1 MGMGIWVIFTIMA
14 VVMQSVR
21 SAAQKNLSHHLSSL
35 SVTYA
40 RYIYGLPIGIIYV
53 ISLFI
58 IFDIQMDQILVAIKQ
73 FKFWVFICIASIAQ
87 ILATAFV
94 VKLFTYRNFS
104 VAIAFSK
111 TEAMMAGLF
120 AAVFFQ
126 DYLSQLGW
134 VAVALGVIGIILLS
148 KINFKNISSIPKQA
162 LFYGIGSGVLFAFT
176 SLSLRE
182 ASLILNLPL
191 LLSASITLLFML
203 ILQSII
209 CFVIIKKTQ
218 SDQLIKIKAHRKT
231 AWFIGITSA
240 LGSIGWFSA
249 MSLQHVAIVKTLGQ
263 LEVVLMLLLS
273 VFYFKEKLS
282 FQELC
287 GIALISL
294 SVVFVFI

>member
-1 MGMGIWVIFTIMA
+1 MGVWVVFTIMA

-21 SAAQKNLSHHLSSL
+21 SAAQKNLSTHLSAL
-35 SVTYA
+35 SVTYV
-40 RYIYGLPIGIIYV
+40 RYMYGLPIGLIYIV
-53 ISLFI
+53 VLFFV
-58 IFDIQMDQILVAIKQ
+58 FDIQMDQIILAIKQ
-73 FKFWVFICIASIAQ
+73 FKFWLFVLIASVAQ

-94 VKLFTYRNFS
+94 VRLFSYRNFS

-111 TEAMMAGLF
+111 TEAMFAGLF

-126 DYLSQLGW
+126 DFLSQLGW
-134 VAVALGVIGIILLS
+134 VAVCLGLMGIVMLS
-148 KINFKNISSIPKQA
+148 KINFKELSSMPKQA
-162 LFYGIGSGVLFAFT
+162 LFYGLGSGLLFAFT

-191 LLSASITLLFML
+191 LLSASMTLLFML

-218 SDQLIKIKAHRKT
+218 KEQLIKIKSHRKVV
-231 AWFIGITSA
+231 WFIGVTSA

-249 MSLQHVAIVKTLGQ
+249 MSLLQVAIVKTLGQ
-263 LEVVLMLLLS
+263 LEVVFMLLLS
-273 VFYFKEKLS
+273 LFYFKEKISL
-282 FQELC
+282 QEFS
-287 GIALISL
+287 GIVLISL

>member
-1 MGMGIWVIFTIMA
+1 MGIWVIFTIMA
-14 VVMQSVR
+14 VTMQSVR
-21 SAAQKNLSHHLSSL
+21 SAAQKNLSNHLSSL

-40 RYIYGLPIGIIYV
+40 RYIYGLPIGLVYV
-53 ISLFI
+53 AVLFYVFAI
-58 IFDIQMDQILVAIKQ
+58 EYDQIITAIKQ
-73 FKFWVFICIASIAQ
+73 YQFWVFVLIASIAQ

-94 VKLFTYRNFS
+94 VRLFSYRNFS

-120 AAVFFQ
+120 AAIFFQ

-134 VAVALGVIGIILLS
+134 IAVGLGVTGIILLS
-148 KINFKNISSIPKQA
+148 KIDIKQISKMPKQA

-191 LLSASITLLFML
+191 LLSASITLVFML
-203 ILQSII
+203 ILQSVI
-209 CFVIIKKTQ
+209 CFVMIKKTQ
-218 SDQLIKIKAHRKT
+218 SEQFIKIKNHRKT
-231 AWFIGITSA
+231 AWFIGVTSA

-249 MSLQHVAIVKTLGQ
+249 MSLQQVAIVKTLGQ
-263 LEVVLMLLLS
+263 LEVVFMLLLS
-273 VFYFKEKLS
+273 VFYFKEKIS
-282 FQELC
+282 IQELC
-287 GIALISL
+287 GIGLISL